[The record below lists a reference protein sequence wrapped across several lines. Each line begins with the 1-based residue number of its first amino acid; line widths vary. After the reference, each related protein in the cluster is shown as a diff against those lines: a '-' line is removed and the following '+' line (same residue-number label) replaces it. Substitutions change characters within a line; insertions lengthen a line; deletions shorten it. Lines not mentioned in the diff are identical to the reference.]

1 MNEFNYASIALLL
14 AAVFLYYWRVRTYN
28 KAAVRAKFP
37 TVTGSVVS
45 SVVREE
51 VHEDNDKETGYSR
64 SVRYVP
70 VIRYSY
76 SVGGSPYENDRYAV
90 LDQPGS
96 SNSSIAQAI
105 VDRYPK
111 GTAVTVHYNP
121 DSPGDSFLDNKMDA
135 RKVDWIT
142 WFMIGILV
150 VLALVFSFIE

>member
-14 AAVFLYYWRVRTYN
+14 AAVFVYYWRVRTYN
-28 KAAVRAKFP
+28 KAALRAKFP

-51 VHEDNDKETGYSR
+51 VQEDNDKDAGYSR
-64 SVRYVP
+64 TVSYVP

-76 SVGGSPYENDRYAV
+76 SVEGRPYENDRYSV
-90 LDQPGS
+90 LDQPAS
-96 SNSSIAQAI
+96 SSRSLAQAI
-105 VDRYPK
+105 ADRYPH
-111 GTAVTVHYNP
+111 GSAVTVHYNP

-150 VLALVFSFIE
+150 VLAFVFSFIK